1 MATTT
6 TSSSGSIS
14 GRFWADTNG
23 NGIQDAGEVGQANAT
38 IMLYS
43 VKFDAYGETTSYSKT
58 VTTDANG
65 NYKFNLLSPGS
76 YRVSFSLLPDSKA
89 SPANVGTNDTKD
101 SDAIDDA
108 FTYRS
113 AYGWGAQAFTS
124 TLTLKEGE
132 NKIRVDGGFVPL
144 TRAYTSGYVWEDMNG
159 DRKRAVD
166 DPGIAGA
173 TVRLVHNANRDWE
186 ISADEVLATTT
197 TDATGRYE
205 FQIELNGTYQVE
217 FLRPAGA
224 ESDAGNPWSQDLE
237 LVNGKLLEGI
247 YYSLDQGF
255 SRPGALGGTVWS
267 DADADGVRGSNE
279 GGLSGVKVELYN
291 RFAVGE
297 GGTQFYTEPYLIDEA
312 ITDANGNYAFSD
324 TWPSE
329 FMVKFIAPDGTVLTT
344 AESVNVTFKSGE
356 TNLSVGA
363 GVFSDTAPVP
373 AGLYQELATTS
384 TLEAFLGADTQRS
397 FTAAMSPEAETS
409 DISQAAE
416 MLRKLSAA
424 MATETATA

>member
-6 TSSSGSIS
+6 TSPSGSIS
-14 GRFWADTNG
+14 GRFWVDTNG

-38 IMLYS
+38 VMLYS
-43 VKFDAYGETTSYSKT
+43 VKFDAYGQASSYAKI

-65 NYKFNLLSPGS
+65 NYKFNNLSAGS
-76 YRVSFSLLPDSKA
+76 YSVAFSLLPDSKA

-108 FTYRS
+108 FTYLGS
-113 AYGWGAQAFTS
+113 YGWGKQAFTS
-124 TLTLKEGE
+124 SLTLKEGE

-159 DRKRAVD
+159 DGERAVD

-173 TVRLVHNANRDWE
+173 TVRLVRDTNRDWQ

-205 FQIELNGTYQVE
+205 FQNELNGTYQVE
-217 FLRPAGA
+217 FLPPAGS
-224 ESDAGNPWSQDLE
+224 ESDAGPFFSRDFE
-237 LVNGKLLEGI
+237 LVNGRSLEGV
-247 YYSLDQGF
+247 YYALDQGF

-297 GGTQFYTEPYLIDEA
+297 GGKPFYTEPYLIDEA
-312 ITDANGNYAFSD
+312 ITDANGNYTFAD
-324 TWPSE
+324 TWPGE

-344 AESVNVTFKSGE
+344 AESVNVAFESGE
-356 TNLSVGA
+356 TNLSVNA
-363 GVFSDTAPVP
+363 GVFSDNAPVP
-373 AGLYQELATTS
+373 DGLYEELTTTR
-384 TLEAFLGADTQRS
+384 TLESFLGADTQGA
-397 FTAAMSPEAETS
+397 FTAAMSPEAEVG
-409 DISQAAE
+409 DMSQAAE

-424 MATETATA
+424 MAPETATV